1 VWQPLSP
8 EATGAKLVVV
18 GQGYVGLPLALRA
31 AETGFDVVGFD
42 LDVDRIKHLA
52 DGHSYVEDVPDE
64 RLLAALGSGRYRPTD
79 NPDHMD
85 DFDVAVIDVPTPLQ
99 DGNPNL
105 SHVESA
111 AATLARY
118 VRSGA
123 TVILESTSY
132 PGTTE
137 ELVVPILEEGSGLS
151 AGRDFHVGYSP
162 ERIDPGNTTW
172 HLENTPKVVSGI
184 DGPSLTAVQ
193 DFYGHLVEEIVT
205 VSGTREA
212 ELTKLLENTFRHVNI
227 ALVNELAMF
236 AAELDIDVWEA
247 IDAAS
252 TKPFGYLRFTPGPGV
267 GGHCLPI
274 DPSYLS
280 WKVRRSL
287 GQPFRFVEL
296 ANDVNEHMPDYVV
309 RRLMLAFN
317 RMGKAINGSR
327 VLLLGLAYK
336 RNTGDAR
343 EAPGTVIARSLVVLG
358 ADLRVADPHLSTD
371 TLAFPLVEATAE
383 ELASADAVVLITD
396 HDAFDYD
403 LISTHAHYVLDTRN
417 RLDGSSVE
425 RL

>member
-1 VWQPLSP
+1 MSAA
-8 EATGAKLVVV
+8 ESIGKLVVV

-31 AETGFDVVGFD
+31 AEVGYDVVGFD
-42 LDVDRIKHLA
+42 LDVDRIKRLA
-52 DGHSYVEDVPDE
+52 DGSSFVEDIGDD
-64 RLLAALGSGRYRPTD
+64 RLGAALATGRYTPTD
-79 NPDHMD
+79 DPADLAG
-85 DFDVAVIDVPTPLQ
+85 FDLAVIDVPTPLS
-99 DGNPNL
+99 DGAPNL
-105 SHVESA
+105 RYVEEA
-111 AATLARY
+111 AAALAIHLRT
-118 VRSGA
+118 GA

-137 ELVVPILEEGSGLS
+137 ELVQPILESGSGLR
-151 AGRDFHVGYSP
+151 AGSGFHLGYSP
-162 ERIDPGNTTW
+162 ERIDPGNPSW
-172 HLENTPKVVSGI
+172 QLENTPKVVSGI
-184 DGPSLTAVQ
+184 DPASLAAVEA
-193 DFYGHLVEEIVT
+193 FYGRLVERTVA

-236 AAELDIDVWEA
+236 AADLDIDVWEA

-252 TKPFGYLRFTPGPGV
+252 TKPFGYMRFTPGPGV

-309 RRLMLAFN
+309 RRVMLAFN
-317 RMGKAINGSR
+317 RMGRSVHGSR
-327 VLLLGLAYK
+327 LLLLGLAYK

-343 EAPGTVIARSLVVLG
+343 EAPGTHIGRSLRALG
-358 ADLRVADPHLSTD
+358 AEVVVADPHLDERSCE
-371 TLAFPLVEATAE
+371 FPLVEATE
-383 ELASADAVVLITD
+383 DEVTRADAVVVITD
-396 HDAFDYD
+396 HDAFDYE
-403 LISTHAHYVLDTRN
+403 LVARHAAYVLDTRN
-417 RLDGSSVE
+417 RLDGPTVE